1 MPVSGSM
8 LQGKSWPTKA
18 EPGAPRF
25 SQVQPGTVLKRPI
38 MCCILKSRR
47 FEDIKYDTERYVWGI
62 IWGMYGASSGACLG
76 YV

>member
-47 FEDIKYDTERYVWGI
+47 FEDIKYDTERDH
-62 IWGMYGASSGACLG
+62 LG
-76 YV
+76 TTWRLLGHC